1 LIEFRV
7 LGPVEAVAEG
17 HSVPLPA
24 AKPRAL
30 LVLLLLNRNR
40 VVSVG
45 ELIEGLWGEGPPE
58 TAAKG
63 LQGYVSQLRKT
74 FGADRLATKPPGYV
88 LRVEDGEL
96 DLDRFDALVGK
107 GRELLA
113 LGDAEGATLRL
124 AEALALWRGPALTE
138 FNEPFARDSG
148 ARLDE
153 SRLTAIEDRID
164 GDLMLGRHAQVVPE
178 LEQLVAEEPYRERL
192 REQLMLALYRSDR
205 QTEALELYRRTR
217 ETLSEEL
224 GIEPSPALQEL
235 ERAILQH
242 DPALRVER
250 RPPRLA
256 EAAAAAPT
264 RTRARRLLAALG
276 VVIALG
282 AVAAAFTLTRGPSGN
297 RNADERAFVSKVE
310 NFLTQ
315 AHEGRVA
322 IFAALKGAGACTL
335 TPRAAAE
342 RLDRVQ
348 RNRQSLLQQLAA
360 LSVPNS
366 AQALRSSDQ
375 LQKAAQ
381 ISIAAD
387 WHYRDWLLAKKRC
400 GPSVPNA
407 DLHAA
412 WAADAKATK
421 AKRAFLVAFDRLA
434 RRFGA
439 RLWSAN
445 EF

>member
-1 LIEFRV
+1 MEFRV

-17 HSVPLPA
+17 HPVPLPA

-40 VVSVG
+40 VVSVN

-74 FGADRLATKPPGYV
+74 FGVDRLATKPPGYV

-96 DLDRFDALVGK
+96 DLDRFDALVGR

-113 LGDAEGATLRL
+113 LGNAEEATLRL
-124 AEALALWRGPALTE
+124 ADALALWRGPALTE
-138 FNEPFARDSG
+138 FNEPFARDAG

-153 SRLTAIEDRID
+153 SRLTATEDRIE
-164 GDLMLGRHAQVVPE
+164 GDLMLGRHAKVVPE
-178 LEQLVAEEPYRERL
+178 LEQLVMAEPYRERL

-224 GIEPSPALQEL
+224 GIEPSPALQQL

-242 DPALRVER
+242 DPALMVER
-250 RPPRLA
+250 QPPRLA
-256 EAAAAAPT
+256 EAAAAVPAPA
-264 RTRARRLLAALG
+264 RTRRLLAALG

-282 AVAAAFTLTRGPSGN
+282 AAAAAFALTRSPSGN
-297 RNADERAFVSKVE
+297 STADERAFVSKVE

-421 AKRAFLVAFDRLA
+421 AKQAFLVAFDRLA

>member
-1 LIEFRV
+1 
-7 LGPVEAVAEG
+7 
-17 HSVPLPA
+17 
-24 AKPRAL
+24 
-30 LVLLLLNRNR
+30 
-40 VVSVG
+40 
-45 ELIEGLWGEGPPE
+45 
-58 TAAKG
+58 
-63 LQGYVSQLRKT
+63 
-74 FGADRLATKPPGYV
+74 
-88 LRVEDGEL
+88 
-96 DLDRFDALVGK
+96 
-107 GRELLA
+107 
-113 LGDAEGATLRL
+113 
-124 AEALALWRGPALTE
+124 
-138 FNEPFARDSG
+138 
-148 ARLDE
+148 
-153 SRLTAIEDRID
+153 
-164 GDLMLGRHAQVVPE
+164 
-178 LEQLVAEEPYRERL
+178 
-192 REQLMLALYRSDR
+192 MLALYRSDR

-224 GIEPSPALQEL
+224 GIEPSPALQQL

-242 DPALRVER
+242 DPALMVER
-250 RPPRLA
+250 QPPRLA
-256 EAAAAAPT
+256 EAAADVPAPA
-264 RTRARRLLAALG
+264 RTRRLLAALG

-282 AVAAAFTLTRGPSGN
+282 AAAAAFALTRGPSGN
-297 RNADERAFVSKVE
+297 PTADERAFVSKVE

-421 AKRAFLVAFDRLA
+421 AKQAFLVAFDRLA